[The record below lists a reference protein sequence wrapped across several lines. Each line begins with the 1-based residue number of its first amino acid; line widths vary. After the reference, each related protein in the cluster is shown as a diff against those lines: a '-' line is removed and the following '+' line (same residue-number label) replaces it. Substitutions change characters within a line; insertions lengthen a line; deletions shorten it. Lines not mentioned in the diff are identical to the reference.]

1 MSIYLPHN
9 PARVMVKI
17 RIQHENPATL
27 EKIRKRLLKANPDM
41 IMGKP
46 RKGSNPKY
54 EGQQKYACYGDIK
67 IGVKRNRR
75 EKL

>member
-1 MSIYLPHN
+1 
-9 PARVMVKI
+9 
-17 RIQHENPATL
+17 
-27 EKIRKRLLKANPDM
+27 LLKANPDM